1 MKMSIQSLK
10 ASSKK
15 NNHRKLILATVPV
28 GIALALAG
36 HAASG
41 ATLYFDTNGTT
52 SGLGAGSAS
61 TVFNWNAATEWAT
74 SSGGTTDQAWVNY
87 DDAIFSQSSSTT
99 ISVTGSN
106 VYADSLTF
114 TSTPT
119 FVFKNGGDTIFLA
132 NSATNPSN
140 GGLTFNASGKY
151 FFDSPLSAATQV
163 LFTSASAS
171 GATIDLGGD
180 LGGISATNT
189 FTGGIA
195 IGSLGTSGA
204 MRVNFNSSGADGAG
218 GVVNGNTITVNAPDS
233 TLTTLS
239 GLNNQEYDVNSQVDI
254 NPANYNPFNASTHP
268 YGFLV
273 SMGATTFSAAASTG
287 FLVWKGQITGNGG
300 VLLGNGNFTSG
311 GGNAVTVFANST
323 NNYTGPTYIGSTG
336 GSAGPNGTEVGN
348 NAGSLRLGANNAVP
362 ATSDLIFGLPG
373 VAKYYGNF
381 DLAGYNDTVNSIQT
395 PYYSGTELAMGITN
409 SNIGQA
415 GTSVL
420 TIASTTDT
428 SSTIHQFDSPIGA
441 AAGNIGTQSLT
452 GTQLASDNLAIV
464 YNSPATLQLGY
475 ADTYTGGTTIQQGTI
490 ALADTANHLSGSL
503 SPTGAI
509 AFTGAGTLDLAGNN
523 QTVGGLSSSGS
534 YGTVTNY
541 GGNSGGSSS
550 FTVNIA
556 SASATTNFRGTIADG
571 SATISLTKSGLGT
584 VALGGANTYSG
595 NTSVMA
601 GTLLIN
607 GSTSATSA
615 FTVASNAALGGTG
628 TINGSVTV
636 QTGGIVAP
644 GGQAPLTVNS
654 LAVQGGADLKFSL
667 NGSAYDSVIVA
678 QSGGLSFTGSSATAV
693 DISGTPSVGTYNLI
707 SYGGGLTGSVSNLQL
722 DPLPSG
728 FSGHLALGTNAGTFT
743 NGSSST
749 SSIDLVVTLY
759 QGLTWQGG
767 ASQFWNSTDAN
778 WTSASSG
785 NTYSDG
791 SSVTFDDTGS
801 GGTITVAPTAPAT
814 TVMPSEIIFN
824 NLNKSYTIS
833 GAPIA
838 GTTSLSILGGGSVAL
853 TGTNTF
859 VGPINVS
866 KGTLSFSSDANL
878 GDSGNGITLGNAA
891 SQGTLVISGT
901 FPSSRVLTLDN
912 ISTISVTGANN
923 WTENGQINGGS
934 GVLIKQGS
942 GTLTLGGSGNSYG
955 GSTTVS
961 MGTLAASAINVV
973 PSGSDLSVAS
983 GASFN
988 TGGFNQT
995 VGSISG
1001 AGGFILGAGSTL
1013 SAGGDNATT
1022 TVSGPITGGG
1032 TLAKNGTGTLTLSNT
1047 GNTFGGSQTVAV
1059 NAGTLV
1065 ISSGS
1070 NLGAATNNLALA
1082 DGSALALNT
1091 GSASLTSA
1099 QSISVATGPVG
1110 SATISFNTV
1119 NTSSTVTPTVSL
1131 NGQITG
1137 SGGLTIS
1144 GPGIVAPVPG
1154 SSAVGVLTLGNTNN
1168 SFSGGLNIN
1177 NAIITPAAG
1186 ASLGSGTLTLANAIL
1201 NLPSNDSTS
1210 DPITIGSL
1218 GATVNVPSGSFT
1230 FNGIVSGGQNTGVT
1244 KIGTGTLVLNGNPS
1258 TYNGA
1263 WNINAGTVEVA
1274 STDSAGGGNQSPLGT
1289 GGTTGGLVQNNSVD
1303 IKGGTLK
1310 LDVAVGLYDSNKFSP
1325 LIFMASGT
1333 LIGTGTASYGYDANP
1348 GSAMNPGN
1356 DDASGGLLIDRGTVS
1371 SPTSVTLA
1379 TLNASDVFTIQNG
1392 IMQYDTT
1399 GTKQTTGVS
1408 NATITVSGPGTILLQ
1423 SGTVNSGGT
1432 TNNGSSSTYAGSWNI
1447 TSGIL
1452 QLGPVVPDPN
1462 PLGEGG
1468 GPFGEP
1474 LDALGFVNGSPSAG
1488 NPVKISGGILAIG
1501 VDTPNENPNWT
1512 TGKPNAPDY
1521 LRASIEL
1528 DGGSLASTGFETAYD
1543 TTTDA
1548 NPQGVPTTTPVTAEI
1563 GGGLTIDA
1571 ATTSSVLTYDPQDPS
1586 QSARSFE
1593 FVAGNLTWNGTL
1605 AVVAPTSGVGGAL
1618 NFSAT
1623 AGTVAVG
1630 SSAALTI
1637 AANSTVNVGEFLASG
1652 TGQTIAPV
1660 AEAIDPFTDSNT
1672 GHSVSA
1678 TVSGTLNY
1686 AARTGTTSDTGIKAY
1701 QLNAL
1706 TVQSGGQVIVDSA
1719 AASASAPLVPP
1730 PVAVNANRSVLGV
1743 SSLSIAGTGSID
1755 LGSNDMIVH
1764 SGSGGELAFGPV
1776 STPGTIENEV
1786 ATGRGSNGAW
1796 VGNGI
1801 KSSAA
1806 AASPSNMALAAVI
1819 NDTNQSGTLST
1830 TPLMSTFDGVPVA
1843 DGDILVK
1850 YTYYGDATLT
1860 GSVTAADYL
1869 QIDNAY
1875 SYNQAHPSTPLTG
1888 WYNGDFNYDGVIN
1901 GDDYS
1906 LIDNAYNS
1914 QGSASFAGVSAGP
1927 ANMIAGDTDQIAPA
1941 AVASPAVPEPGT
1953 FSLIGL
1959 GAVGLLARRRRR
1971 TS

>member
-1154 SSAVGVLTLGNTNN
+1154 SSAVGVLTL
-1168 SFSGGLNIN
+1168 
-1177 NAIITPAAG
+1177 
-1186 ASLGSGTLTLANAIL
+1186 
-1201 NLPSNDSTS
+1201 
-1210 DPITIGSL
+1210 
-1218 GATVNVPSGSFT
+1218 
-1230 FNGIVSGGQNTGVT
+1230 
-1244 KIGTGTLVLNGNPS
+1244 
-1258 TYNGA
+1258 
-1263 WNINAGTVEVA
+1263 
-1274 STDSAGGGNQSPLGT
+1274 
-1289 GGTTGGLVQNNSVD
+1289 
-1303 IKGGTLK
+1303 
-1310 LDVAVGLYDSNKFSP
+1310 
-1325 LIFMASGT
+1325 
-1333 LIGTGTASYGYDANP
+1333 
-1348 GSAMNPGN
+1348 
-1356 DDASGGLLIDRGTVS
+1356 
-1371 SPTSVTLA
+1371 
-1379 TLNASDVFTIQNG
+1379 
-1392 IMQYDTT
+1392 
-1399 GTKQTTGVS
+1399 
-1408 NATITVSGPGTILLQ
+1408 
-1423 SGTVNSGGT
+1423 
-1432 TNNGSSSTYAGSWNI
+1432 
-1447 TSGIL
+1447 
-1452 QLGPVVPDPN
+1452 
-1462 PLGEGG
+1462 
-1468 GPFGEP
+1468 
-1474 LDALGFVNGSPSAG
+1474 
-1488 NPVKISGGILAIG
+1488 
-1501 VDTPNENPNWT
+1501 WT
-1512 TGKPNAPDY
+1512 
-1521 LRASIEL
+1521 
-1528 DGGSLASTGFETAYD
+1528 
-1543 TTTDA
+1543 
-1548 NPQGVPTTTPVTAEI
+1548 
-1563 GGGLTIDA
+1563 
-1571 ATTSSVLTYDPQDPS
+1571 
-1586 QSARSFE
+1586 
-1593 FVAGNLTWNGTL
+1593 
-1605 AVVAPTSGVGGAL
+1605 
-1618 NFSAT
+1618 
-1623 AGTVAVG
+1623 
-1630 SSAALTI
+1630 
-1637 AANSTVNVGEFLASG
+1637 
-1652 TGQTIAPV
+1652 
-1660 AEAIDPFTDSNT
+1660 
-1672 GHSVSA
+1672 
-1678 TVSGTLNY
+1678 
-1686 AARTGTTSDTGIKAY
+1686 
-1701 QLNAL
+1701 
-1706 TVQSGGQVIVDSA
+1706 
-1719 AASASAPLVPP
+1719 
-1730 PVAVNANRSVLGV
+1730 
-1743 SSLSIAGTGSID
+1743 
-1755 LGSNDMIVH
+1755 
-1764 SGSGGELAFGPV
+1764 
-1776 STPGTIENEV
+1776 
-1786 ATGRGSNGAW
+1786 
-1796 VGNGI
+1796 
-1801 KSSAA
+1801 
-1806 AASPSNMALAAVI
+1806 
-1819 NDTNQSGTLST
+1819 
-1830 TPLMSTFDGVPVA
+1830 
-1843 DGDILVK
+1843 
-1850 YTYYGDATLT
+1850 
-1860 GSVTAADYL
+1860 
-1869 QIDNAY
+1869 
-1875 SYNQAHPSTPLTG
+1875 
-1888 WYNGDFNYDGVIN
+1888 
-1901 GDDYS
+1901 
-1906 LIDNAYNS
+1906 
-1914 QGSASFAGVSAGP
+1914 
-1927 ANMIAGDTDQIAPA
+1927 
-1941 AVASPAVPEPGT
+1941 
-1953 FSLIGL
+1953 
-1959 GAVGLLARRRRR
+1959 
-1971 TS
+1971 